1 MRGCGGSYG
10 EPVPPLS
17 PLLRRALTTLTAL
30 LLAVL
35 VTPLAASAGVPAALP
50 GAADRASAAEPA
62 EAPSPSPVLLVGV
75 TGLRWDD
82 LSAVGTP
89 ALAELAATGAVGS
102 TVVRSVRSFTCPSA
116 GWLAVGAGGRADDTR
131 VADGSCRTLTE
142 PDAAGRVPGWDD
154 YVAATDA
161 SAYDSRL
168 GLLGDAVASSGL
180 AATGIG
186 PGAAVALAGA
196 DGRVVG
202 EHVDRPEG
210 VDELRD
216 ATAAAL
222 AGSSLVVVDAG
233 SVRDPGRAT
242 RDRVAADPAGD
253 EADASPVDATRADP
267 AQEVGPEVVAEPDRA
282 EQVRALA
289 ARLGAVLDGARA
301 SAADPT
307 VLLVSVADS
316 GRRAHLQVAA
326 ATGLGEP
333 GGLLGSASTRQP
345 GLLQTT
351 DVAPT
356 VLDALGIRD
365 RAAAGALVGAPVR
378 AAADDRSG
386 TERVAALV
394 DQNRRAQ
401 AVAPRVS
408 GFYVLWVGVNPALYA
423 AVTVG
428 LTRRGRSLLAWVR
441 RRSRAATEAPH
452 ADQEQVQ
459 ARGVLEVLR
468 VAAVAVA
475 SIPVATFL
483 ANLVPWW
490 RSGEPGWVLGLLVA
504 AFALVASAAAYAVP
518 AWRHVPLGPVG
529 VVAAITATV
538 LGLDVALGARLS
550 LDSLMGPGSLVAG
563 RFYGFGN
570 PALALFVTATTLG
583 AVALVD
589 PLVRRGRRRSA
600 TAVVALTGLL
610 TLGVVSGIVSTTP
623 TTGANFGGPPVVV
636 AGFLVLVVVTAGAR
650 LGWRRL
656 VLVVG
661 AGISASVVLSVLDWL
676 RPADE
681 RTHLGRFVETV
692 LDGGLGGVLLRK
704 AGTNLRILLGSEQ
717 TLLAI
722 GGLLLVVLLLGR
734 PARSALRAA
743 DGGPYAWLSGGAP
756 LRALTHDAPLLV
768 GGLTALGVALGFGF
782 AINDSGVV
790 VPATGVGLAVPLL
803 VAACA
808 TWLLGRTARPGG
820 STPSAPSAAPPAG
833 RTPQP
838 ARSSTPARGTSAP

>member
-1 MRGCGGSYG
+1 M
-10 EPVPPLS
+10 PALS
-17 PLLRRALTTLTAL
+17 PPFRRALTAL
-30 LLAVL
+30 LLAVVVL
-35 VTPLAASAGVPAALP
+35 PSAASAAVPTSVPVAR
-50 GAADRASAAEPA
+50 DRAAAA
-62 EAPSPSPVLLVGV
+62 GDRAAVTGDAASSTVLLVGV

-82 LSAVGTP
+82 LSTVGTP

-102 TVVRSVRSFTCPSA
+102 TVVRSVRSSTCPSA

-131 VADGSCRTLTE
+131 AADGSCRTLAE
-142 PDAAGRVPGWDD
+142 PDVTGRVPGWDD
-154 YVAATDA
+154 FVAATDA

-168 GLLGDAVASSGL
+168 GLLGDAVAAAG
-180 AATGIG
+180 AVATGIG
-186 PGAAVALAGA
+186 PGAAIALAGS
-196 DGRVVG
+196 DGAVVG
-202 EHVDRPEG
+202 EHVDLPG
-210 VDELRD
+210 TTDALRD

-222 AGSSLVVVDAG
+222 VGSSLVVVDAG
-233 SVRDPGRAT
+233 SVRDPGRAM
-242 RDRVAADPAGD
+242 RDRAAGD
-253 EADASPVDATRADP
+253 EADAVPADPTQVDATGADP
-267 AQEVGPEVVAEPDRA
+267 AQAIGPEVVAEPDRA
-282 EQVRALA
+282 EQVRAVD
-289 ARLGAVLDGARA
+289 ARLGAVLDAARA
-301 SAADPT
+301 AGDDPT

-316 GRRAHLQVAA
+316 GRRAHLQVGA
-326 ATGLGEP
+326 ATGP
-333 GGLLGSASTRQP
+333 GTAPGLLGSASTRQP

-356 VLDALGIRD
+356 LLDALGIREH
-365 RAAAGALVGAPVR
+365 AAAGALVGAPVR
-378 AAADDRSG
+378 VAPDDRSSAD
-386 TERVAALV
+386 RVAALV

-408 GFYVLWVGVNPALYA
+408 GFYVLWVTLNLVLYVV
-423 AVTVG
+423 VTVG

-441 RRSRAATEAPH
+441 RRSRARSAVPH
-452 ADQEQVQ
+452 PGEEQAQ
-459 ARGVLEVLR
+459 ARGVLQALR

-475 SIPVATFL
+475 AIPVATFL

-490 RSGEPGWVLGLLVA
+490 RAGAPGWVLGPLVAALALLVA
-504 AFALVASAAAYAVP
+504 VAAYAVP
-518 AWRHVPLGPVG
+518 AWRRTPLGPVG
-529 VVAAITATV
+529 VVAAITAV
-538 LGLDVALGARLS
+538 ALGLDVALGARLS

-570 PALALFVTATTLG
+570 PALALFVTATILG
-583 AVALVD
+583 AVAVVD
-589 PLVRRGRRRSA
+589 PLVRRGRRRAA
-600 TAVVALTGLL
+600 TAVVALVGVLA
-610 TLGVVSGIVSTTP
+610 LGVVSGIVSTTP

-656 VLVVG
+656 GLVVA

-722 GGLLLVVLLLGR
+722 GGLLLVVILLGR

-756 LRALTHDAPLLV
+756 LRALTTDAPLLV
-768 GGLTALGVALGFGF
+768 GGLTALAVALGFGF

-808 TWLLGRTARPGG
+808 TWLLGRNARP
-820 STPSAPSAAPPAG
+820 PAESDPG
-833 RTPQP
+833 H
-838 ARSSTPARGTSAP
+838 ARVLS

>member
-1 MRGCGGSYG
+1 M
-10 EPVPPLS
+10 PALS
-17 PLLRRALTTLTAL
+17 PPLRRALTALTAL
-30 LLAVL
+30 LLAVVVL
-35 VTPLAASAGVPAALP
+35 PSAASAAVPTSVPVAGNRAA
-50 GAADRASAAEPA
+50 AAGDRAVGDRAAVTGDA
-62 EAPSPSPVLLVGV
+62 ARSPTVLLVGV

-82 LSAVGTP
+82 LSTVGTP
-89 ALAELAATGAVGS
+89 ALAELAVTGAVGS
-102 TVVRSVRSFTCPSA
+102 TVVRSVRSSTCPSA

-131 VADGSCRTLTE
+131 VADGSCRTLAE
-142 PDAAGRVPGWDD
+142 PDTTGRVPGWDD
-154 YVAATDA
+154 FVAATDA

-168 GLLGDAVASSGL
+168 GLLGDAIASAGVV
-180 AATGIG
+180 ATGIG
-186 PGAAVALAGA
+186 PGAAIALAGS
-196 DGRVVG
+196 DGAVVG
-202 EHVDRPEG
+202 EHVDVPG
-210 VDELRD
+210 TTDALRD
-216 ATAAAL
+216 ATAAGL

-233 SVRDPGRAT
+233 SVRDPGRAM
-242 RDRVAADPAGD
+242 RDRAAGD
-253 EADASPVDATRADP
+253 EADAAPADPTQVDATGADP
-267 AQEVGPEVVAEPDRA
+267 AQEIGPEVVAEPDRA
-282 EQVRALA
+282 EQVRAVD
-289 ARLGAVLDGARA
+289 ARIGAVLDAARA
-301 SAADPT
+301 AADDPT
-307 VLLVSVADS
+307 VLLLSVADS

-326 ATGLGEP
+326 ATGAGTAP
-333 GGLLGSASTRQP
+333 GLLGSASTRQP

-356 VLDALGIRD
+356 LLDALGIREH
-365 RAAAGALVGAPVR
+365 AAAGALVGAPVR
-378 AAADDRSG
+378 VAPDDRSSAD
-386 TERVAALV
+386 RVAALV

-408 GFYVLWVGVNPALYA
+408 GFYVLWVTLNLVLYVV
-423 AVTVG
+423 VTVG

-441 RRSRAATEAPH
+441 RRSRGRSAVPH
-452 ADQEQVQ
+452 PGEEQAQ
-459 ARGVLEVLR
+459 ARGVLQALR

-475 SIPVATFL
+475 AIPVATFL

-490 RSGEPGWVLGLLVA
+490 RAGAPGWVLGPLVA
-504 AFALVASAAAYAVP
+504 ALALVVAVAAYAVP
-518 AWRHVPLGPVG
+518 AWRRTPLGPVG
-529 VVAAITATV
+529 VVAAITAV
-538 LGLDVALGARLS
+538 ALGLDVALGARLS

-570 PALALFVTATTLG
+570 PALALFVTATILG
-583 AVALVD
+583 AVAVVD
-589 PLVRRGRRRSA
+589 PLVRRGRRRAA
-600 TAVVALTGLL
+600 TVVVALVGVLA
-610 TLGVVSGIVSTTP
+610 LGVVSGIVSTTP

-656 VLVVG
+656 ALVVA

-722 GGLLLVVLLLGR
+722 GGLLLVVILLGR

-756 LRALTHDAPLLV
+756 LRALTTDAPLLV
-768 GGLTALGVALGFGF
+768 GGLTALAVALGFGF

-803 VAACA
+803 VASCA
-808 TWLLGRTARPGG
+808 TWLLGRNARLPAEPDPGH
-820 STPSAPSAAPPAG
+820 
-833 RTPQP
+833 
-838 ARSSTPARGTSAP
+838 ARVLS

>member
-1 MRGCGGSYG
+1 M
-10 EPVPPLS
+10 PPLS
-17 PLLRRALTTLTAL
+17 LLLRRALTTLTAL

-35 VTPLAASAGVPAALP
+35 VTPVGASADVPGGLA
-50 GAADRASAAEPA
+50 GAAGRAAAAEPA
-62 EAPSPSPVLLVGV
+62 EAAAPPAVLLVGV

-102 TVVRSVRSFTCPSA
+102 AVVRSVRSFTCPSA

-131 VADGSCRTLTE
+131 VADGSCRALTE

-210 VDELRD
+210 VDDLRD

-242 RDRVAADPAGD
+242 RDRAAGDPVGD
-253 EADASPVDATRADP
+253 EADGSGPTQADP

-282 EQVRALA
+282 EQVRALD
-289 ARLGAVLDGARA
+289 ARLGAVLDAARA
-301 SAADPT
+301 SGADST

-326 ATGLGEP
+326 ATGP
-333 GGLLGSASTRQP
+333 AGLLGSASTRQP

-365 RAAAGALVGAPVR
+365 HAAAGALVGAPVR
-378 AAADDRSG
+378 AAADDRTG
-386 TERVAALV
+386 AERVAALV

-408 GFYVLWVGVNPALYA
+408 GFYVLWVGLNLALYA

-441 RRSRAATEAPH
+441 RRSRAASAAPH
-452 ADQEQVQ
+452 ADQEQAQ
-459 ARGVLEVLR
+459 AHGVLEVLR
-468 VAAVAVA
+468 VAAVVVA

-490 RSGEPGWVLGLLVA
+490 RSGEPGWVLGPLVA
-504 AFALVASAAAYAVP
+504 VFALVVSAAACAVP
-518 AWRHVPLGPVG
+518 AWRRVPLGPVG

-570 PALALFVTATTLG
+570 PALALFVTATILG

-589 PLVRRGRRRSA
+589 PLVRRGRRRAA

-722 GGLLLVVLLLGR
+722 GGLLLVVILLGR

-838 ARSSTPARGTSAP
+838 VRSSTPARGTSAP

>member
-1 MRGCGGSYG
+1 
-10 EPVPPLS
+10 VPPLS
-17 PLLRRALTTLTAL
+17 PLLRRARATLTAL

-35 VTPLAASAGVPAALP
+35 VTPLAASA
-50 GAADRASAAEPA
+50 ASAAGPGDRDAA
-62 EAPSPSPVLLVGV
+62 EAVRPAVLLVGV

-131 VADGSCRTLTE
+131 VADGSCRTPAE
-142 PDAAGRVPGWDD
+142 PDAAGDVPGWDD
-154 YVAATDA
+154 YVAATEA

-168 GLLGDAVASSGL
+168 GLLGDALASSGV

-186 PGAAVALAGA
+186 PGAAIALADA
-196 DGRVVG
+196 AGRVVG
-202 EHVDRPEG
+202 EHVDRPDG
-210 VDELRD
+210 VDDLRA

-222 AGSSLVVVDAG
+222 AGSALVVVDAG

-242 RDRVAADPAGD
+242 RDRAAAADAEATDADPADPTG
-253 EADASPVDATRADP
+253 ADP

-282 EQVRALA
+282 EQVRAVD
-289 ARLGAVLDGARA
+289 ARVGAVLEAARA
-301 SAADPT
+301 AAEEPA

-326 ATGLGEP
+326 AAGP
-333 GGLLGSASTRQP
+333 GTAPGLLGSASTRQP

-365 RAAAGALVGAPVR
+365 HAAAGALVGAPARV
-378 AAADDRSG
+378 AADDR
-386 TERVAALV
+386 TAAERVAALV

-408 GFYVLWVGVNPALYA
+408 GFYVLWVSLNLALYA

-428 LTRRGRSLLAWVR
+428 LTRRGRARRAWGR
-441 RRSRAATEAPH
+441 RRTRTGAALPH
-452 ADQEQVQ
+452 PGQEQAQ

-475 SIPVATFL
+475 AIPVATFL

-490 RSGEPGWVLGLLVA
+490 RTGDPGWVLGPLVA
-504 AFALVASAAAYAVP
+504 AFALLVAAAALAVP
-518 AWRHVPLGPVG
+518 AWRRVPLGPVG
-529 VVAAITATV
+529 VVAAITAVV

-570 PALALFVTATTLG
+570 PALALFATATILG

-589 PLVRRGRRRSA
+589 PLVRRGRRRAA

-610 TLGVVSGIVSTTP
+610 ALGVVSGIVSTTP

-656 VLVVG
+656 ALVVG

-756 LRALTHDAPLLV
+756 LRALTTDAPLLV
-768 GGLTALGVALGFGF
+768 GGLTALAVALGFGF

-808 TWLLGRTARPGG
+808 TWLLGRNARPAGPPPG
-820 STPSAPSAAPPAG
+820 PTRPAG
-833 RTPQP
+833 PSP
-838 ARSSTPARGTSAP
+838 AAARA

>member
-1 MRGCGGSYG
+1 M
-10 EPVPPLS
+10 PPLS

-35 VTPLAASAGVPAALP
+35 VTPAGASAGVPGALP
-50 GAADRASAAEPA
+50 GPADRAGATEPA
-62 EAPSPSPVLLVGV
+62 EAASRPPVLLVGV

-82 LSAVGTP
+82 LSTVGTP
-89 ALAELAATGAVGS
+89 ALAELAAAGAVGS
-102 TVVRSVRSFTCPSA
+102 TVVRSVRSFTCPSP
-116 GWLAVGAGGRADDTR
+116 GWLAVGAGGRADDSR

-210 VDELRD
+210 VDDLRD

-242 RDRVAADPAGD
+242 RDRVAGDPAGD
-253 EADASPVDATRADP
+253 EADGSGPTQADP

-282 EQVRALA
+282 EQVRALD
-289 ARLGAVLDGARA
+289 ARLGAVLDAARA
-301 SAADPT
+301 SGEHPT

-356 VLDALGIRD
+356 VLDALSIRD
-365 RAAAGALVGAPVR
+365 HAAAGALVGAPVR
-378 AAADDRSG
+378 AAADDRTG
-386 TERVAALV
+386 AERVAALV

-401 AVAPRVS
+401 AVAPRAS
-408 GFYVLWVGVNPALYA
+408 GFYVLWVGLNLALYA

-452 ADQEQVQ
+452 ADQEQAQ

-490 RSGEPGWVLGLLVA
+490 RSGEPGWVLGPLVA
-504 AFALVASAAAYAVP
+504 AFALVVSAAACAVP
-518 AWRHVPLGPVG
+518 AWRRVPLGPVG

-570 PALALFVTATTLG
+570 PALALFVTATILG

-589 PLVRRGRRRSA
+589 PLVRRGRRRAA
-600 TAVVALTGLL
+600 TVVVALTGLL

-722 GGLLLVVLLLGR
+722 GGLVLVVLLLGR

-756 LRALTHDAPLLV
+756 LRALTNDAPLLV
-768 GGLTALGVALGFGF
+768 GGLTALAVALGFGF

-808 TWLLGRTARPGG
+808 TWLLGRTARPSGP
-820 STPSAPSAAPPAG
+820 TPSAPSAAPPAG

-838 ARSSTPARGTSAP
+838 VRSSTPARGTSAP

>member
-1 MRGCGGSYG
+1 MPAFS
-10 EPVPPLS
+10 PPL
-17 PLLRRALTTLTAL
+17 RHALTALTALTAL
-30 LLAVL
+30 LLAVVVL
-35 VTPLAASAGVPAALP
+35 PSAASAAVPTSVPVA
-50 GAADRASAAEPA
+50 GDRAAAA
-62 EAPSPSPVLLVGV
+62 GDRAAVTGDAAPSPTVLLVGV
-75 TGLRWDD
+75 TGVRWDD
-82 LSAVGTP
+82 LSTVGTP

-102 TVVRSVRSFTCPSA
+102 TVVRSVRSSTCPSA

-131 VADGSCRTLTE
+131 VADGSCRTLAE
-142 PDAAGRVPGWDD
+142 PDTTGRVPGWDD
-154 YVAATDA
+154 FVAATDA

-168 GLLGDAVASSGL
+168 GLLGDAVASAGVV
-180 AATGIG
+180 ATGIG
-186 PGAAVALAGA
+186 PGAAIALAGS
-196 DGRVVG
+196 DGAVVG
-202 EHVDRPEG
+202 EHVDLPG
-210 VDELRD
+210 TTDALRD
-216 ATAAAL
+216 ATTAAL

-242 RDRVAADPAGD
+242 RDRAAGD
-253 EADASPVDATRADP
+253 EGDAAPADPTQVDPTGADP

-282 EQVRALA
+282 EQVRAVD
-289 ARLGAVLDGARA
+289 ARLGAVLDAARA
-301 SAADPT
+301 AGDEPT
-307 VLLVSVADS
+307 VLLLSVADS
-316 GRRAHLQVAA
+316 GRRAHLQIAA
-326 ATGLGEP
+326 ATGAGTAP
-333 GGLLGSASTRQP
+333 GLLGSASTRQP

-356 VLDALGIRD
+356 LLDALGIREH
-365 RAAAGALVGAPVR
+365 AAAGALVGAPVR
-378 AAADDRSG
+378 VAADDRSSAD
-386 TERVAALV
+386 RVAALV

-408 GFYVLWVGVNPALYA
+408 GFYVLWVTLNLVLYVV
-423 AVTVG
+423 VTVG

-441 RRSRAATEAPH
+441 RRSRGRSAVPH
-452 ADQEQVQ
+452 AGQEQAQ
-459 ARGVLEVLR
+459 ARGVLQALR

-475 SIPVATFL
+475 AIPVATFL

-490 RSGEPGWVLGLLVA
+490 RAGAPGWVLGSLVAALALLVA
-504 AFALVASAAAYAVP
+504 VAAYAVP
-518 AWRHVPLGPVG
+518 AWRRTPLGPVG
-529 VVAAITATV
+529 VVAAITAV
-538 LGLDVALGARLS
+538 ALGLDVALGARLS

-570 PALALFVTATTLG
+570 PALALFVTATILG
-583 AVALVD
+583 AVAVVD
-589 PLVRRGRRRSA
+589 PLVRRGRRRAA
-600 TAVVALTGLL
+600 TVVVALVGVL

-656 VLVVG
+656 ALVVA
-661 AGISASVVLSVLDWL
+661 AGITASVVLSVLDWL

-722 GGLLLVVLLLGR
+722 GGLLLVVILLGR

-756 LRALTHDAPLLV
+756 LRALTTDAPLLV
-768 GGLTALGVALGFGF
+768 GGLTALAVALGFGF

-803 VAACA
+803 VASCA
-808 TWLLGRTARPGG
+808 TWLLGRNARLPAEPDPGH
-820 STPSAPSAAPPAG
+820 
-833 RTPQP
+833 
-838 ARSSTPARGTSAP
+838 ARVLS

>member
-1 MRGCGGSYG
+1 M
-10 EPVPPLS
+10 PPLS
-17 PLLRRALTTLTAL
+17 PLLRRALATLTAL

-35 VTPLAASAGVPAALP
+35 VAPLAASAGVPGGLS
-50 GAADRASAAEPA
+50 GAADRAAEVPAGSPAPAEPA
-62 EAPSPSPVLLVGV
+62 EAPSPVLLVGV

-131 VADGSCRTLTE
+131 VADGSCRTLAE
-142 PDAAGRVPGWDD
+142 PDAAGRVPGWGD

-168 GLLGDAVASSGL
+168 GLLGDAVASSAL

-186 PGAAVALAGA
+186 PGAAIALAEA

-202 EHVDRPEG
+202 EHIDRPEG
-210 VDELRD
+210 VDDLRD

-242 RDRVAADPAGD
+242 RDRAAGDPAGD
-253 EADASPVDATRADP
+253 EADGSGPTQADP

-282 EQVRALA
+282 EQVRALD

-301 SAADPT
+301 SGTDPT

-326 ATGLGEP
+326 ATGPGEP

-365 RAAAGALVGAPVR
+365 HAAAGALVGAPVR
-378 AAADDRSG
+378 AAADDRTG
-386 TERVAALV
+386 AERVAALV

-401 AVAPRVS
+401 AVAPRIS
-408 GFYVLWVGVNPALYA
+408 GFYVLWVGLNLALYA

-452 ADQEQVQ
+452 ADQEQAQ

-589 PLVRRGRRRSA
+589 PLVRRGRRRAA

-722 GGLLLVVLLLGR
+722 GGLLLVVILLGR

-756 LRALTHDAPLLV
+756 LRALTNDAPLLV

-820 STPSAPSAAPPAG
+820 PTPVAPSAAPLVG
-833 RTPQP
+833 RTPPQ
-838 ARSSTPARGTSAP
+838 ARSSTPARGTSGP

>member
-1 MRGCGGSYG
+1 MRPAHAPGSRPPGRRAGEEGGRAASYG

-17 PLLRRALTTLTAL
+17 PLLRRASATLTAL

-35 VTPLAASAGVPAALP
+35 VTPLAASA
-50 GAADRASAAEPA
+50 AAEPA
-62 EAPSPSPVLLVGV
+62 AGYAAADTAPDRPAVLLVGV

-131 VADGSCRTLTE
+131 VADGSCRTLAE
-142 PDAAGRVPGWDD
+142 PDAAGAVPGWDD

-168 GLLGDAVASSGL
+168 GLLGDALASSGV

-186 PGAAVALAGA
+186 PGAAVALADSA
-196 DGRVVG
+196 GRVVG
-202 EHVDRPEG
+202 EHVERPEG
-210 VDELRD
+210 VDDLRD

-222 AGSSLVVVDAG
+222 AGSALVVVDAG
-233 SVRDPGRAT
+233 AVRDPGRAT
-242 RDRVAADPAGD
+242 RYRAAGPGDRAAADGA
-253 EADASPVDATRADP
+253 EADPTGADP
-267 AQEVGPEVVAEPDRA
+267 AQEIGPEVVAEPDRA
-282 EQVRALA
+282 EQVRAVD
-289 ARLGAVLDGARA
+289 ARVGAVLEAARA
-301 SAADPT
+301 AGEQPA

-326 ATGLGEP
+326 ATGP
-333 GGLLGSASTRQP
+333 GTGPGLLGSASTRQP

-356 VLDALGIRD
+356 VLDALGVRD
-365 RAAAGALVGAPVR
+365 HAAAGSLVGSAVR
-378 AAADDRSG
+378 VAADDRTG
-386 TERVAALV
+386 AERVAALV

-401 AVAPRVS
+401 AVAPRIS
-408 GFYVLWVGVNPALYA
+408 GFYVLWVSLNLALYA

-441 RRSRAATEAPH
+441 RRTRTGAALPH
-452 ADQEQVQ
+452 PGQEQAQ
-459 ARGVLEVLR
+459 ARGVLEALR

-490 RSGEPGWVLGLLVA
+490 RTGDPGWVLGPLVA
-504 AFALVASAAAYAVP
+504 AFALLVGAAALAVP
-518 AWRHVPLGPVG
+518 AWRRVPLGPVG
-529 VVAAITATV
+529 VVAAITAVV

-570 PALALFVTATTLG
+570 PALALFATATILG

-589 PLVRRGRRRSA
+589 PLVRRGRRRAA

-610 TLGVVSGIVSTTP
+610 ALGVVSGIVSTSP

-656 VLVVG
+656 TLVVA
-661 AGISASVVLSVLDWL
+661 AGITASVVLSVLDWL

-722 GGLLLVVLLLGR
+722 GGLVLVVILLGR
-734 PARSALRAA
+734 PARSAFRAS

-756 LRALTHDAPLLV
+756 LRALTTDAPLLV
-768 GGLTALGVALGFGF
+768 GGLTALAVALGFGF

-808 TWLLGRTARPGG
+808 TWLLGRNARPAGPPPG
-820 STPSAPSAAPPAG
+820 PTRPAVPSPAA
-833 RTPQP
+833 R
-838 ARSSTPARGTSAP
+838 ARA